1 MPRQYEAIRDK
12 FISRGMG
19 TAESKTLAS
28 KIFNAH
34 RKPSVAPVGPH
45 SDKKLSIPPRQPKY
59 KGV

>member
-1 MPRQYEAIRDK
+1 MPRQYENIKQSYLNHGKPLPEAK
-12 FISRGMG
+12 
-19 TAESKTLAS
+19 KLAAMT
-28 KIFNAH
+28 FNAH